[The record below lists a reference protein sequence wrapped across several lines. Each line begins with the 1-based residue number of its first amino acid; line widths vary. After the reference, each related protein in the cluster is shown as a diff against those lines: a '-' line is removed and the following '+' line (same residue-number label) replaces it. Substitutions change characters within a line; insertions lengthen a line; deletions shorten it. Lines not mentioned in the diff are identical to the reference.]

1 MQAMQRIL
9 RYFLPMALIFLPCS
23 CHSTLARNATRPE
36 AQVDIE
42 RHDGQHDFDFE
53 IGTWNTH
60 LRRRLQPLTGSQ
72 HWIECDGTSTVRRI
86 WDGRANLVE
95 LEADCPDGRFEG
107 LNLRLYDPQSHQWSL
122 NFASRSSGTFSQP
135 TVGEFRN
142 GRGEFFDQET
152 LNGRTILVRFVV
164 SNITPNSCR
173 FEQSFSDNGGQ
184 TWEVNWT
191 ALDTRTVAGD
201 RSRPPLERPSGQ
213 PSSGDFD
220 FQIGAWKPHIS
231 RLQHPLTG
239 STTWM
244 EYEGRTV
251 VEQVWHGRA
260 NLVQLEANGP
270 ADQLEIL
277 CMRLYNPHTRQWSL
291 NYANSRSG
299 ALSSPLAGKFRNGR
313 GEFYGA
319 DQLDGKIVYVR
330 NVVSDITPTSCHF
343 EQAFSA
349 DGGKSWETNFWETST
364 RVTAESDKTH

>member
-291 NYANSRSG
+291 NFANSSSG
-299 ALSSPLAGKFRNGR
+299 ALSSPVAGKFRKGR

-349 DGGKSWETNFWETST
+349 DGGKSWETNFVETLT
-364 RVTAESDKTH
+364 RVTAES